1 MENTLLQFKS
11 HTTTTVLGA
20 QHDSA
25 VVLELEDGAIVHYI
39 DIVTGD
45 RQVKKVA
52 HLGRDAQMFWHSII
66 LGGIN
71 DQEVITYHNGAGANS
86 YHWGIFLG
94 REHDRFTMN
103 YWSDHAAQHTTGHIL
118 VHGVLLDSAYADFK
132 GNIKIHQTAADTEGS
147 LTEHTLLLGDRS
159 RSDSIPELDIGTNTV
174 KVAHS
179 SAITKIDDEQLFY
192 LASRGIEPAE
202 AKRFIVRGFLDDVLE
217 HIPAEAGVLEQ
228 VEQLI
233 AERLESL

>member
-1 MENTLLQFKS
+1 MKFS
-11 HTTTTVLGA
+11 AHTTTTVFASQSDGDVL
-20 QHDSA
+20 
-25 VVLELEDGAIVHYI
+25 LELAEGATVHYV

-45 RQVKKVA
+45 QQVKKVA

-66 LGGIN
+66 LGGTN
-71 DQEVITYHNGAGANS
+71 DQEVITYHDGVGANS

-94 REHDRFTMN
+94 RDHDRFTMN
-103 YWSDHAAQHTTGHIL
+103 YWSDHAAEHTTGHIL

-132 GNIKIHQTAADTEGS
+132 GNIKIRQTAADTEGS

-174 KVAHS
+174 KVSHS

-217 HIPAEAGVLEQ
+217 HIPAETGVLEQ

-233 AERLESL
+233 TERLASL